1 MRKWHLCQLHLV
13 LSPLDAPAFT
23 RSQLNRGL
31 HFHANSNGV
40 RAPPWRQVHGD
51 LGYLVAKP
59 LDGERIFIL
68 AHVEGFVQIKGL
80 NAQGQMDDTRVGESF
95 ATLSGLLRSKSP
107 HFASRIDRQD
117 FRSSVE
123 SSAGTSSAAAS
134 TVLSNATR
142 TQTKADIQRF
152 LNSEPK
158 ESSGRGSSDNST
170 SREAHGNSLRR
181 TYTNSSSSNGSS
193 SSSSRH
199 SRRALQ
205 PSQKWAS
212 LGLGKPVSST
222 ANAGASGT
230 SRKAG
235 GGAAGT
241 TPATVSAASKKATG
255 ASLGHHSSSNSALSH
270 DSRENTGMITS
281 AVFQPRRHP
290 REHKLDDFEESSEE
304 EEEEEVEER
313 RVQAADL
320 PPEYWSIHK
329 LVKYLSGGNQT
340 ATVIALCSLR
350 DFDLTSESCQFAIRD
365 VGGLDVLINLLDT
378 EDVKCKIG
386 ALHIL
391 ADISLNV
398 HVKRAIADMNGM
410 RPLVGL
416 LEAEDDRLQGLAA
429 LTIANCAKYP
439 RNRRMVR
446 FYEGIEKAVA
456 LLRAGVEEGKEEVA
470 RCGATALWSCSKSGK
485 NKARILQAGAVPLL
499 AQLLQSDNIGLL
511 VPVVG
516 VLEECASDPT
526 YRDLIRQKR
535 MVPFLVSHLS
545 KDNKTLQAHSAMAI
559 FKCAEDTA
567 TRELVR
573 QCNGLE
579 PLVRLLRFVDDTSL
593 LEGVSGA
600 IWKCSLDPANV
611 KIFSDL
617 KAVEYLVALLSNP
630 SEAVLTNVAGALSEL
645 TKNPDSCRLLRTA
658 GGIEPLV
665 NLLSGTNPNL
675 LINATRAVGVAA
687 RSKENMDAIDRLDG
701 VRLLWSLL
709 KADNVT
715 VQAEAAWAIC
725 PCIENA
731 RDAGEMVRSF
741 VGGLELVVGLLRSE
755 DHEVLASV
763 CAALGYIAKD
773 EENLAVIT
781 DHGVVPMLSK
791 LTRTTNDKLRCHLAE
806 AMANCCVW
814 GNNRVAFG
822 KEDAVAPLSKY
833 LKSKVGGGEG
843 DRDGGKCGKHPMAD

>member
-1 MRKWHLCQLHLV
+1 M
-13 LSPLDAPAFT
+13 
-23 RSQLNRGL
+23 
-31 HFHANSNGV
+31 
-40 RAPPWRQVHGD
+40 HGD
-51 LGYLVAKP
+51 LGYIVIKP
-59 LDGERIFIL
+59 VDADRLYVL
-68 AHVEGFVQIKGL
+68 ANVNGFWQITGPDAEGK
-80 NAQGQMDDTRVGESF
+80 MDDTRHGEAYS
-95 ATLSGLLRSKSP
+95 ALSALLRIKSP
-107 HFASRIDRQD
+107 HFADNIDKQELHYRAQD
-117 FRSSVE
+117 STGAAVRHDNLAATQAEMRRYLDSDDTTATIAASG
-123 SSAGTSSAAAS
+123 SATDGAAS
-134 TVLSNATR
+134 TT
-142 TQTKADIQRF
+142 
-152 LNSEPK
+152 
-158 ESSGRGSSDNST
+158 
-170 SREAHGNSLRR
+170 RR
-181 TYTNSSSSNGSS
+181 TGASAGATSASAARQSSASSS
-193 SSSSRH
+193 

-212 LGLGKPVSST
+212 LGLGGGPAASSSGAATVTRPTRGT
-222 ANAGASGT
+222 ASKGSSARRAGTGTSGASRMDTAT
-230 SRKAG
+230 SF
-235 GGAAGT
+235 
-241 TPATVSAASKKATG
+241 
-255 ASLGHHSSSNSALSH
+255 L
-270 DSRENTGMITS
+270 
-281 AVFQPRRHP
+281 PRRTA
-290 REHKLDDFEESSEE
+290 RAARGEEFEESSEE
-304 EEEEEVEER
+304 EEEEDVEER

-350 DFDLTSESCQFAIRD
+350 DFDLTSESCQFAVRD

-378 EDVKCKIG
+378 EDVKCKVG
-386 ALHIL
+386 ALQIL
-391 ADISLNV
+391 TDISLNV
-398 HVKRAIADMNGM
+398 HAKRAIADMNGM

-446 FYEGIEKAVA
+446 FYGGIEKAVA
-456 LLRAGVEEGKEEVA
+456 LLRAGVEDANEEVA
-470 RCGATALWSCSKSGK
+470 RCGATALWSCSKSSK
-485 NKARILQAGAVPLL
+485 NKQRILNAGAVPLL
-499 AQLLQSDNIGLL
+499 ASLLRSDNIELL

-535 MVPFLVSHLS
+535 MVPYLVANLS

-567 TRELVR
+567 TRQLVR
-573 QCNGLE
+573 ECGGLE
-579 PLVRLLRFVDDTSL
+579 PLVRLLRNVDDTAL

-600 IWKCSLDPANV
+600 IWKCSLDEANI
-611 KIFSDL
+611 KAFSDL
-617 KAVEYLVALLSNP
+617 KAVEFLVALLGSS

-645 TKNPDSCRLLRTA
+645 TKNQESCRLLRTS

-665 NLLSGTNPNL
+665 NLLSGTNASL
-675 LINATRAVGVAA
+675 LINVTRAVGVAA
-687 RSKENMDAIDRLDG
+687 RLKDNIDAIDKLDG

-709 KADNVT
+709 KSNNAT
-715 VQAEAAWAIC
+715 VQADAAWAIC

-755 DHEVLASV
+755 DNEILASV
-763 CAALGYIAKD
+763 CAAISYIAKD

-781 DHGVVPMLSK
+781 DHGVVPMLSQ
-791 LTRTTNDKLRCHLAE
+791 LARTSNDKLRCNLAQ

-822 KEDAVAPLSKY
+822 KEGAVAPLSKY
-833 LKSKVGGGEG
+833 LKSKVGDSRKRGKGEVGFGAGKSVGGSCYSRV
-843 DRDGGKCGKHPMAD
+843 DK